1 MATSRIE
8 REKNTSL
15 AKNVLMLMAAQVLT
29 KVMGLIYRIVIINID
44 GFGNEGNGYYSV
56 GYTIYSVLLTLSS
69 IGVPNVI
76 AKLISERMA
85 AGDCRGSQRVLRVC
99 FGLFLS
105 ISLVSAGLL
114 YFGADAIAT
123 HILHIPDVAL
133 TMKALAPAVFFAS
146 AISVFRGYFSGL
158 GSLKATSVSQVV
170 EQFFNCVLS
179 VVFVYLCMGRGS
191 AVMAAA
197 GNLSTSASILLAFVF
212 LLFFYL
218 RRRGEIRAACRAQT
232 APAEDRSTRDLV
244 RMILA
249 LSIPMAAGSLISAL
263 NEFID
268 SFTITNCIQTAYA
281 DILSTKEA
289 LEAKAAS
296 AAGLLSKVNTI
307 TNMPLAVNTAFST
320 ALVPAVSA
328 AVAKEDRTLAGKK
341 LSFSLFASLVI
352 VFPCAVGLAVLSGPI
367 LQMLYPN
374 ASDGAALL
382 ALSVVPMIFL
392 ALTCVINGGLYG
404 LGEVRLP
411 AASLG
416 VGAVI
421 KLVLNLLLIRQPAI
435 NIYGAVIS
443 SIVCDLVVFLLVFG
457 ALRRRLPLTLRWGHH
472 VLKPALCS
480 AVMGA
485 AAFGVHRL
493 LRGAVGNTVATLA
506 AVLVGA
512 VMYVALVILARVFT
526 QAELLTL
533 PGGARLARLLTR
545 LGVYHADDHAGEE

>member
-1 MATSRIE
+1 MATRME
-8 REKNTSL
+8 RERNTSL
-15 AKNVLMLMAAQVLT
+15 AKNVLMLMAAQVIT
-29 KVMGLIYRIVIINID
+29 KVMGLIYRIVIINFE

-76 AKLISERMA
+76 AKLVSERMA
-85 AGDCRGSQRVLRVC
+85 AGDCRGSQRILKAC

-105 ISLVSAGLL
+105 ISFVSACLL

-123 HILHIPDVAL
+123 YILHIPDVAY

-146 AISVFRGYFSGL
+146 AISVFRGYFSGM

-170 EQFFNCVLS
+170 EQFFNCTLS
-179 VVFVYLCMGRGS
+179 IVFVWLCLGQGS

-218 RRRGEIRAACRAQT
+218 QRRGEIRAACRAQT
-232 APAEDRSTRDLV
+232 APTEDRSTRDLL

-263 NEFID
+263 NDFID

-281 DILSTKEA
+281 TMLDSKEA

-296 AAGLLSKVNTI
+296 AAGILSKVNTLI
-307 TNMPLAVNTAFST
+307 NLPLAINTAFST
-320 ALVPAVSA
+320 ALVPAISA
-328 AVAKEDRTLAGKK
+328 AVAKDDKALAGKK

-352 VFPCAVGLAVLSGPI
+352 VFPCAVGMAVMAGPI

-374 ASDGAALL
+374 ASDGAGLL
-382 ALSVVPMIFL
+382 ALSVIPLIFL

-411 AASLG
+411 AAALG

-421 KLVLNLLLIRQPAI
+421 KLVLNLVLIRQPAI
-435 NIYGAVIS
+435 HIYGAVIS
-443 SIVCDLVVFLLVFG
+443 STVCDAVVFALVFRS
-457 ALRRRLPLTLRWGHH
+457 LRRRLPLTLRWGRH

-480 AVMGA
+480 VLMGGAVWL
-485 AAFGVHRL
+485 VYRL
-493 LRGAVGNTVATLA
+493 LNGVAGNAIATVAGI
-506 AVLVGA
+506 LVGVLLYLA
-512 VMYVALVILARVFT
+512 FIVYARVFT
-526 QAELLTL
+526 QAELLSL
-533 PGGARLARLLTR
+533 PGGAKLSHLLTKIGIYR
-545 LGVYHADDHAGEE
+545 EDDHVEE

>member
-1 MATSRIE
+1 MAVSRME
-8 REKNTSL
+8 QEKNTSL
-15 AKNVLMLMAAQVLT
+15 AKNVLMLMAAQVIT
-29 KVMGLIYRIVIINID
+29 KIMGLIYRIVIINID

-85 AGDCRGSQRVLRVC
+85 AGDCRGSQRMLRVC

-105 ISLVSAGLL
+105 ISLVSAAFL
-114 YFGADAIAT
+114 YWGADAIAT

-146 AISVFRGYFSGL
+146 AIAVFRGYFSGL

-197 GNLSTSASILLAFVF
+197 GNLSTSVSIAAAFLF
-212 LLFFYL
+212 LLFFYGQ
-218 RRRGEIRAACRAQT
+218 RRREIREACRTQT
-232 APAEDRSTRDLV
+232 APTEDRSTRELM

-263 NEFID
+263 NEFVD
-268 SFTITNCIQTAYA
+268 SFTITNCIQAAYA
-281 DILSTKEA
+281 DILESREA

-296 AAGLLSKVNTI
+296 AAGILSKVNTLI
-307 TNMPLAVNTAFST
+307 NMPLAINTAFST
-320 ALVPAVSA
+320 ALVPAISA
-328 AVAKEDRTLAGKK
+328 AVAKEDRALAGKK
-341 LSFSLFASLVI
+341 LSFSLFSSLVI
-352 VFPCAVGLAVLSGPI
+352 VFPCAVGMAVLSGPI

-374 ASDGAALL
+374 ASDGAGLL
-382 ALSVVPMIFL
+382 ALSVIPMIFL

-416 VGAVI
+416 VGALI
-421 KLVLNLLLIRQPAI
+421 KLGLNWVLIRQPAI
-435 NIYGAVIS
+435 HIYGAVIS
-443 SIVCDLVVFLLVFG
+443 SLVCDVVVFLLVFR
-457 ALRRRLPLTLRWGHH
+457 ALRHRLPLTLRWGHH

-485 AAFGVHRL
+485 LVWGAHRL
-493 LRGAVGNTVATLA
+493 LTPLTGNAIATLFA
-506 AVLVGA
+506 IALGVLV
-512 VMYVALVILARVFT
+512 YVALIICTRVFT
-526 QAELLTL
+526 QAELITL
-533 PGGARLARLLTR
+533 PGGTRLAHWLTR
-545 LGVYHADDHAGEE
+545 LGVYHAEDHAGE